1 MVIDVTNQINM
12 SNQIKQWI
20 KSSPLIVK
28 IKRKVWAFFYGSS
41 DVSKLNVN
49 KTFPSFPPF
58 SAGTYKD
65 RAILTIE
72 AINQVF
78 PFLSSLSKH
87 LKDGGIVVEKI
98 ESLSIDPQ
106 NKSSSYA
113 LKKILDKHGS
123 DKANHHN
130 YHHLYGAILCDK
142 DSVTN
147 IFEVGLGTNYTNVVS
162 NMGPQGKPGASLRA
176 FRDFCPNAQVF
187 GADIDKRILF
197 EEDRIKTFFVDQTK
211 PATFD
216 ALLEKIPKNFDL
228 VIDDG
233 LHSPNAN
240 IATLEF
246 GLKIL
251 KIGGWVV
258 IEDIGEEAISIWQT
272 VSALFP
278 NSYEPHIFSADGAIL
293 FAVKKLN

>member
-1 MVIDVTNQINM
+1 MSNQINM
-12 SNQIKQWI
+12 SNQIKLWL
-20 KSSPLIVK
+20 KTFPLIVK
-28 IKRKVWAFFYGSS
+28 IKLKVWAFFDGSS
-41 DVSKLNVN
+41 GVTKLNII
-49 KTFPSFPPF
+49 KTFPLFLPNS
-58 SAGTYKD
+58 SGNYKD

-78 PFLSSLSKH
+78 PFLSSLCKH
-87 LKDGGIVVEKI
+87 LKDGGIVIEKI

-123 DKANHHN
+123 DKATYNN

-147 IFEVGLGTNYTNVVS
+147 IFEVGLGTNNTDVVS
-162 NMGPQGKPGASLRA
+162 NMGTHGKPGASLRA
-176 FRDFCPNAQVF
+176 FRDFCSNAQVF
-187 GADIDKRILF
+187 GADIDKRVLF
-197 EEDRIKTFFVDQTK
+197 QEDRIKTFFVDQTK

-216 ALLEKIPKNFDL
+216 ALLQKIPKNFDL

-240 IATLEF
+240 IVTLEF

-258 IEDIGEEAISIWQT
+258 IEDIGEEALSIWQT

-278 NSYEPHIFSADGAIL
+278 NSYEPHIFSANRAIV